1 MPSCESEA
9 VAPPASELHPRALSA
24 PCTALDKGEAGPAFP
39 AGSTDVPL
47 PIAGQSPPQ
56 EPPADRPGA
65 LTPHPEPTDGRPP
78 SGNRLA
84 YDRFPP
90 ELQASNELGPKAP
103 PSPLP
108 PDGAP
113 GGELRMPH
121 DLGHDHSPSLTDFS
135 DDGQERPPSAP
146 HGRTVCGQCGADLLN
161 PAAIDEHI
169 LLHRSLSAGSSSTSL
184 SSSAAPGP
192 PVPPAGLDSP
202 PSLSPSLDPAFPFVC
217 PVCRARYKTERGLN
231 AHVDRLRHFV
241 PLGESIHEYI
251 GVPSGTPTQELL
263 HLLATTFTRLAKQLP
278 PSEAL
283 SRFLSV
289 CRKMDGS
296 GRLPPPRMLLRMLLR
311 RGLLG
316 RAWQAVQSEASQSAT
331 IPEPTG
337 EERLAVIRELHP
349 APPAVTLP
357 PVALT
362 LGTAPKI
369 TAKALVKELKS
380 MKAVAAGPSGLGKAH
395 LLHLCE
401 RADAAD
407 LFVAALAPLLTGQD
421 WTRLKPLAEFRL
433 KLLAKPNGKWRP
445 IAIQETLLVALH
457 RALLKQTPALRKL
470 PAWQL
475 AFEPMAQVKAIRQAE
490 ELKRDHHLLTVDV
503 RNAFNSVPHPVILFA
518 LHRARVPQPTVAYI
532 AAFLRAR
539 HSRDLP
545 AVPAGVPQGDPLSM
559 ALFCQSIVW
568 PIESSL
574 QQYRVLAYADDLIV
588 ASPPSVPAD
597 AVRRDAARALASIGL
612 CVEAS
617 KCTSTQTGAIAFM
630 GTRIIK
636 DAPFNLGEQ
645 AARSL
650 AAHLDVLAAASL
662 SRHDRLRLL
671 VSCIVPSVNYGPLV
685 DAYPGPHSYADV
697 DRRIISEVAKL
708 LGVPE
713 PTARA
718 LALSPRAAFGLG
730 LVLPSHYH
738 ADMQAQRSAMQAGT
752 FRDLRKKRLAH
763 VSPLR
768 SFLPLALLRGPPL
781 SDDEVLF
788 VGECLAGHYQKGI
801 VMGLCAHCKQPMRLR
816 HHLLCKAVNGIHV
829 ARHTRILNALVA
841 AAKGRPGYVALNPAV
856 PVDHLQP
863 DLTLGDGFGD
873 LVVTVPWRVEKSY
886 ALKLAKYRPLVSAGR
901 ASHILPVVIGS
912 DGTLHPESA
921 AGLAHA
927 GVDLLKFLHE
937 AALIILWHL
946 THSATAFAALTV
958 PSHSHTAA
966 ETRGDPLLPISGAPL
981 PPAQQPSLPEPSS
994 ALSLA
999 MRAPG
1004 SALNRPGAS
1013 GARPRA
1019 SSLCAPADACPAA
1032 AHEPSSSPSVELFQ
1046 PPSRADPP
1054 DPLAPGLPDDPGS
1067 FRRSRAPSPP
1077 PLDDCSQGEPP
1088 PDQAAEPPPK
1098 SRPPIFKRIDAGAAP
1113 GKAGA
1118 FYPFK
1123 RVRPPGAEGGPT
1135 APGAPPC
1142 PTDQRVAP
1150 GLD

>member
-1 MPSCESEA
+1 MDCP
-9 VAPPASELHPRALSA
+9 
-24 PCTALDKGEAGPAFP
+24 GPLV
-39 AGSTDVPL
+39 SHL
-47 PIAGQSPPQ
+47 EPIAGHCS
-56 EPPADRPGA
+56 
-65 LTPHPEPTDGRPP
+65 

-84 YDRFPP
+84 DNRLPP
-90 ELQASNELGPKAP
+90 ELQVSDELNPRAP
-103 PSPLP
+103 PSLSSL
-108 PDGAP
+108 DEAP
-113 GGELRMPH
+113 GGDLRMPH
-121 DLGHDHSPSLTDFS
+121 DLGHDHSPSLTDLLRDEKEKPS
-135 DDGQERPPSAP
+135 GAPPD
-146 HGRTVCGQCGADLLN
+146 RTVCEQCGADLPDL
-161 PAAIDEHI
+161 AAIDEHI
-169 LLHRSLSAGSSSTSL
+169 LLHRSSSPSSEL
-184 SSSAAPGP
+184 SSASLNSAASPDM

-202 PSLSPSLDPAFPFVC
+202 LPPSPSLDPAFPFVC

-231 AHVDRLRHFV
+231 AHIDRLRHFL
-241 PLGESIHEYI
+241 PLDETIHEYI
-251 GVPSGTPTQELL
+251 GVPSGSPTQELL
-263 HLLATTFTRLAKQLP
+263 HLLATTFVRIAKQLP
-278 PSEAL
+278 PVEAL

-296 GRLPPPRMLLRMLLR
+296 GRLPPSRMLLRK
-311 RGLLG
+311 GLLG
-316 RAWQAVQSEASQSAT
+316 RAWQAIKSEASQSAMV
-331 IPEPTG
+331 PEPTG

-349 APPAVTLP
+349 APSAVTLP

-395 LLHLCE
+395 LLYLCE
-401 RADAAD
+401 HANAAD
-407 LFVAALAPLLTGQD
+407 VLVAALAPLLAGQD

-475 AFEPMAQVKAIRQAE
+475 AFEPMAQVKAIRRAE

-518 LHRARVPQPTVAYI
+518 LHRARVPLPMVEYI

-539 HSRDLP
+539 HSKDLP

-574 QQYRVLAYADDLIV
+574 QQYKVLAYADDLIV
-588 ASPPSVPAD
+588 ASPPSIPAD
-597 AVRRDAARALASIGL
+597 VVRQDAARALSSIGL

-617 KCTSTQTGAIAFM
+617 KCTSTQMGAIAFM
-630 GTRIIK
+630 GTKIIK

-645 AARSL
+645 ASRSL
-650 AAHLDVLAAASL
+650 AAQLDILASADL

-671 VSCIVPSVNYGPLV
+671 ISCVVPAVNYGPLV
-685 DAYPGPHSYADV
+685 DAYPGPHSYSDV
-697 DRRIISEVAKL
+697 DRRVILEVAKL
-708 LGVPE
+708 LEVPE

-718 LALSPRAAFGLG
+718 LALSPRAGYGLG

-738 ADMQAQRSAMQAGT
+738 SDMQAQRNAMQAGT

-801 VMGLCAHCKQPMRLR
+801 VMGLCAHCKQPMRPR

-829 ARHTRILNALVA
+829 ARHTKILGALVS

-856 PVDHLQP
+856 PIDHLQP

-946 THSATAFAALTV
+946 THSAAAFSALTA
-958 PSHSHTAA
+958 PGSSHMAS
-966 ETRGDPLLPISGAPL
+966 ETRGDPLLPISGALL
-981 PPAQQPSLPEPSS
+981 PPMRQPSLPDPSS

-999 MRAPG
+999 SRAPG
-1004 SALNRPGAS
+1004 SALNRPDAS
-1013 GARPRA
+1013 NARPRV
-1019 SSLCAPADACPAA
+1019 PALRVPSDACPAA
-1032 AHEPSSSPSVELFQ
+1032 TSEPSRSPSVELFQ
-1046 PPSRADPP
+1046 PSDRP
-1054 DPLAPGLPDDPGS
+1054 DLLDSLAPSLLDDPES
-1067 FRRSRAPSPP
+1067 FQRSLAPSPP
-1077 PLDDCSQGEPP
+1077 PLDDSPQDGPP
-1088 PDQAAEPPPK
+1088 TDQAAEPLPK
-1098 SRPPIFKRIDAGAAP
+1098 SWPPIFKRIDTGAVP
-1113 GKAGA
+1113 GKGGA

-1123 RVRPPGAEGGPT
+1123 RVCPSGTEGGPT
-1135 APGAPPC
+1135 TPGDPPR
-1142 PTDQRVAP
+1142 PTDKRVAP
-1150 GLD
+1150 RLD